1 SNIYNINFY
10 YRNVYII
17 FSLYI
22 LFYVNADQLT
32 SGQSTGHTLTT
43 STNEKSIVI
52 EMPLKV
58 KGAKDTEF
66 VAGLPDKVKVR
77 IIGPSAIVTAI
88 NNTRNFEV
96 YADLTGKGY
105 GKHTITLS

>member
-1 SNIYNINFY
+1 MKLSKYFNTKFFY
-10 YRNVYII
+10 RIVALI
-17 FSLYI
+17 FALF
-22 LFYVNADQLT
+22 LFFYVNADQLT

-88 NNTRNFEV
+88 NNTRNFE
-96 YADLTGKGY
+96 
-105 GKHTITLS
+105 